1 MVAVGSHGAG
11 STAAEGAL
19 GLGYDGARGA
29 VPSIAPRGVDTR
41 PHGHG
46 TRAAH
51 ATSGRS
57 SDVAPAPGG
66 DALGPS
72 ALGGGGFG
80 SHGAGSTA
88 AEGALGLE
96 YDGARGAVPSIAPR
110 GVDTRPHGRGT
121 RAAHATPGSSNAA
134 SALGGVDL
142 GQPASGVGGY
152 GDHGAGSTAA
162 EVALGLGYD
171 GARGAVPSVAPRGV
185 NTRPHGHGTRA
196 AHATPGSS
204 DVASALGGVALGQS
218 ALGGGGFGSHGAGST
233 AAEVALGL
241 GYDGARGAVPSVAP
255 RGVDTRPHGHG
266 TRAAHATSGR
276 SSDVAPAL
284 GGVDLGPSALGGG
297 GFGSHGAG
305 STAAEGAL
313 GLEYDGAR
321 GAVPSIAPRGVDTR
335 PHGRGTRLAY
345 ATSGRSSDV
354 APAPDVAV
362 RHIGVAAEGALGL
375 GHDGARGAVP

>member
-1 MVAVGSHGAG
+1 MESQFHKILLRTRAAHFTSGRSSDVAPAPGGDALGPSVLVGGGFGGHGAGSTAAEVAFGLGYDGARGAVPSVAPRGVDTRPHGHGTRAAHATSGRSSDVAPAPGGDALGPSALGGGGFGSHGAG

-88 AEGALGLE
+88 AEGALGL
-96 YDGARGAVPSIAPR
+96 
-110 GVDTRPHGRGT
+110 
-121 RAAHATPGSSNAA
+121 
-134 SALGGVDL
+134 
-142 GQPASGVGGY
+142 
-152 GDHGAGSTAA
+152 
-162 EVALGLGYD
+162 
-171 GARGAVPSVAPRGV
+171 
-185 NTRPHGHGTRA
+185 
-196 AHATPGSS
+196 
-204 DVASALGGVALGQS
+204 
-218 ALGGGGFGSHGAGST
+218 
-233 AAEVALGL
+233 

-276 SSDVAPAL
+276 SSDVAPAP
-284 GGVDLGPSALGGG
+284 GGDALGPSALGGG
-297 GFGSHGAG
+297 GFGSHGA
-305 STAAEGAL
+305 
-313 GLEYDGAR
+313 AR
-321 GAVPSIAPRGVDTR
+321 QHKIEM
-335 PHGRGTRLAY
+335 Y
-345 ATSGRSSDV
+345 KK
-354 APAPDVAV
+354 
-362 RHIGVAAEGALGL
+362 
-375 GHDGARGAVP
+375 